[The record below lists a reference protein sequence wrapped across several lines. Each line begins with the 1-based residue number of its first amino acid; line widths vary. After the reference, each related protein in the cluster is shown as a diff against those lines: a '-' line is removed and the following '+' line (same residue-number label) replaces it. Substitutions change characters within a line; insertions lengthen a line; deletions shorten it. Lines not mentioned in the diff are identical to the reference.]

1 MPDTY
6 AAIARDVIGK
16 KVSVLRG
23 NGIIPANIYG
33 RGIDSV
39 PVQILWPEA
48 RGMLNAHGR
57 NVLIQIQ
64 IEGEAQSRSVVIRDF
79 TRDPVNGSLQHIDF
93 FQVDLTRKIQ
103 ADIPV
108 QLVGESPAVH
118 TYGGILVQSLELL
131 HVEALPTEMPESIQV
146 SVESL
151 GELESSLTVGDIQAP
166 EGVSILTAPDVGLAQ
181 IARPRVEQEESEE
194 IQEGEDI
201 EGIVSTDDSEAEEE
215 AD

>member
-6 AAIARDVIGK
+6 AANAREVIGK
-16 KVSVLRG
+16 KVNILR
-23 NGIIPANIYG
+23 NDGIIPANIYG

-39 PVQILWPEA
+39 PVQIEWSEA
-48 RGMLNAHGR
+48 RGMLNSHGR

-64 IEGEAQSRSVVIRDF
+64 IEGEAQARSVVIRDF

-108 QLVGESPAVH
+108 QLTGESFAVH
-118 TYGGILVQSLELL
+118 TYGGILIQSLELL

-151 GELESSLTVGDIQAP
+151 EELESSLTVGDIQAP
-166 EGVSILTAPDVGLAQ
+166 EGVSILTSPDVGLAQ
-181 IARPRVEQEESEE
+181 IARPRVEQEADEL
-194 IQEGEDI
+194 QEGEDT
-201 EGIVSTDDSEAEEE
+201 EDVTPSDDSEVEEE
-215 AD
+215 AE

>member
-103 ADIPV
+103 ADIPI

-166 EGVSILTAPDVGLAQ
+166 EGVSILTAPDVGFAQ

-201 EGIVSTDDSEAEEE
+201 EGVVSTDDSEVEEE

>member
-1 MPDTY
+1 M
-6 AAIARDVIGK
+6 IGK

-64 IEGEAQSRSVVIRDF
+64 IEGEAQPRSVVIRDF

-201 EGIVSTDDSEAEEE
+201 EGVVSTDDSEVEEE

>member
-6 AAIARDVIGK
+6 IAIAREVMGK
-16 KVSVLRG
+16 KVNVLRN
-23 NGIIPANIYG
+23 NGVIPANIYG

-39 PVQILWPEA
+39 PVQIQWPEA

-64 IEGEAQSRSVVIRDF
+64 IEGESEARSVVIRDF

-103 ADIPV
+103 ADIPI

-118 TYGGILVQSLELL
+118 MYGGVLVQALELL
-131 HVEALPTEMPESIQV
+131 HVEALPTEIPESIQV

-151 GELESSLTVGDIQAP
+151 GELESSLTVGDIQVP
-166 EGVSILTAPDVGLAQ
+166 KGVSILTAPDVGLAQ
-181 IARPRVEQEESEE
+181 IARPRVEQEVGELQEGVGIEE
-194 IQEGEDI
+194 IVPLDG
-201 EGIVSTDDSEAEEE
+201 SEAE
-215 AD
+215 AGTD

>member
-103 ADIPV
+103 ADIPI

-201 EGIVSTDDSEAEEE
+201 EGVVSTDDSEVEEE

>member
-64 IEGEAQSRSVVIRDF
+64 IEGEAQPRSVVIRDF

-201 EGIVSTDDSEAEEE
+201 EGVVSTDDSEVEEE

>member
-64 IEGEAQSRSVVIRDF
+64 IEGEAQPRSVVIRDF

-118 TYGGILVQSLELL
+118 TYGGILVQSLVLL

-201 EGIVSTDDSEAEEE
+201 EGVVSTDDSEVEEE

>member
-64 IEGEAQSRSVVIRDF
+64 IEGEAQPRSVVIRDF

-103 ADIPV
+103 ADIPI

-201 EGIVSTDDSEAEEE
+201 EGVVSTDDSEVEEE

>member
-103 ADIPV
+103 AVIPI

-201 EGIVSTDDSEAEEE
+201 EGVVSTDDSEVEEE

>member
-6 AAIARDVIGK
+6 AANAREVIGK
-16 KVSVLRG
+16 KVNIMR
-23 NGIIPANIYG
+23 NDGIIPANIYG

-39 PVQILWPEA
+39 PVQIEWSEA
-48 RGMLNAHGR
+48 RGMLNSHGR

-64 IEGEAQSRSVVIRDF
+64 IEGEAQARSVVIRDF
-79 TRDPVNGSLQHIDF
+79 TRDPVNGSLLHIDF

-108 QLVGESPAVH
+108 QLTGESSAVH

-146 SVESL
+146 SVDALE
-151 GELESSLTVGDIQAP
+151 ELESSLTVGDIQAP
-166 EGVSILTAPDVGLAQ
+166 EGVSILTSPDVGLAQ
-181 IARPRVEQEESEE
+181 IARPRVEQEADEL
-194 IQEGEDI
+194 QEGEDT
-201 EGIVSTDDSEAEEE
+201 EDVTPSDDSEVEEE